1 MRNKC
6 LICDKKFTNEELLK
20 KHEEKHL
27 DESILNQP
35 KENFIKTDVSFQKKN
50 KSVNIKKIF
59 SEEKFEKLIESKM
72 INVSD
77 VKEIATKQNFIE
89 QIKKINRKNSFCYIP
104 YFVKDFI
111 SGTSLKDLENKY
123 HISYWMDL
131 YNISNK
137 ILGFSEERYTSRKYD
152 NALELNLKIINWNK
166 KYQELKVNCEF
177 FRNEID
183 ELIFDNILQAKIIF
197 SLMDKELEK
206 NEIATE
212 CKELK
217 NQYDLFHFIDE
228 SLANSFNKILE
239 DGLEN
244 RINNILSGLKEEK
257 IVTRSTL
264 DPKKLTVVFS
274 INKIKKYIIRELKIK
289 EKIAYVSLQTK
300 TLDQFPALKLIP
312 KFGVFDTAWTEL
324 EKEGIIH
331 IEYRSSRGND
341 FIIFLNEDYL
351 KIQKE
356 IQSLD
361 TDANK
366 IPFKGRK
373 ITPEQFIEE
382 LLELEK
388 GDFEDADDQVTRLA
402 GLFLAESVKLQST
415 HEDIPEFDFRINL
428 TNYDFRSEQSDV
440 MKKLNLKI
448 NSEIFHVKVMINE
461 NLNLTKYNELKGKLP
476 EHEQAIIITFEKIPS
491 NIKKLLEND
500 PTIQVIDKEGV
511 KIWVSIT
518 SRLPARVN
526 SLCKIY
532 QDPLSRLENK
542 LVRVNSIFYETG
554 IALVNIIPEMNEATV
569 LARCLQ
575 EIPLFES
582 KASDFEL
589 YSKNYLKFLKILSSL
604 AKNDDLI
611 QGFFEQKI
619 IGNPQILRRS
629 FEFNFGYNTV
639 KIYLSDYNK
648 KNIINCSCMQW
659 QENPLYLCPHLISA
673 LDHTARMKSFLDESW
688 ENDQNYLNSSLV
700 AIMGENMSLI
710 LDKLGMYDDE
720 CAADERLKISNFI
733 FGISKLKESD

>member
-1 MRNKC
+1 
-6 LICDKKFTNEELLK
+6 
-20 KHEEKHL
+20 
-27 DESILNQP
+27 
-35 KENFIKTDVSFQKKN
+35 
-50 KSVNIKKIF
+50 
-59 SEEKFEKLIESKM
+59 
-72 INVSD
+72 
-77 VKEIATKQNFIE
+77 
-89 QIKKINRKNSFCYIP
+89 
-104 YFVKDFI
+104 
-111 SGTSLKDLENKY
+111 
-123 HISYWMDL
+123 
-131 YNISNK
+131 
-137 ILGFSEERYTSRKYD
+137 
-152 NALELNLKIINWNK
+152 
-166 KYQELKVNCEF
+166 
-177 FRNEID
+177 
-183 ELIFDNILQAKIIF
+183 
-197 SLMDKELEK
+197 MDKELEK

-532 QDPLSRLENK
+532 QDPLSKLENK

-554 IALVNIIPEMNEATV
+554 IALVNVIPEMNEATV

-589 YSKNYLKFLKILSSL
+589 YSKNYLKFLKILSPL

-619 IGNPQILRRS
+619 IGNPQILRRN

-673 LDHTARMKSFLDESW
+673 LDHTARIKSFLDESW

-720 CAADERLKISNFI
+720 CATDERLKISNFI

>member
-6 LICDKKFTNEELLK
+6 LICDKKFTNEKLLK
-20 KHEEKHL
+20 NHEEKHL
-27 DESILNQP
+27 DESILNRP
-35 KENFIKTDVSFQKKN
+35 KENSTETDVSFQKKN
-50 KSVNIKKIF
+50 RSVNIKKIF

-77 VKEIATKQNFIE
+77 VKEIATRQNFIE
-89 QIKKINRKNSFCYIP
+89 QIKKINRKNPFCHLP

-131 YNISNK
+131 YNIANK

-589 YSKNYLKFLKILSSL
+589 YSKNYLRFLKILSSL

-619 IGNPQILRRS
+619 IGNPQILRRN

-673 LDHTARMKSFLDESW
+673 LDHTARIKSFLDESW

-720 CAADERLKISNFI
+720 CATDERLKISNFI

>member
-6 LICDKKFTNEELLK
+6 LICDKKFTNEKLLK
-20 KHEEKHL
+20 NHEEKHL
-27 DESILNQP
+27 DESILNRP
-35 KENFIKTDVSFQKKN
+35 KENSTETDVSFQKKN
-50 KSVNIKKIF
+50 RSVNIKKIF

-77 VKEIATKQNFIE
+77 VKEIATRQNFIE
-89 QIKKINRKNSFCYIP
+89 QIKKINRKNPFCYLP

-111 SGTSLKDLENKY
+111 SGVSLKDLENKY
-123 HISYWMDL
+123 HILYWMDL

-217 NQYDLFHFIDE
+217 NQYDLFHFIDK
-228 SLANSFNKILE
+228 SLTNSFNEILE
-239 DGLEN
+239 GGLEN

>member
-6 LICDKKFTNEELLK
+6 LICDKKFTNEKLLK
-20 KHEEKHL
+20 SHEEKHL
-27 DESILNQP
+27 DESILNRP
-35 KENFIKTDVSFQKKN
+35 KENSTETDVSFQKKN
-50 KSVNIKKIF
+50 RSVSIKKNF

-77 VKEIATKQNFIE
+77 VKEIATRQNFIE
-89 QIKKINRKNSFCYIP
+89 QIKKINRKNPFCYLP

-131 YNISNK
+131 YNIANK

-166 KYQELKVNCEF
+166 KYQELKVNCKF
-177 FRNEID
+177 FKNEVD
-183 ELIFDNILQAKIIF
+183 ELIFDNVLQAKIIF

-228 SLANSFNKILE
+228 SLANSFNEVLE

-300 TLDQFPALKLIP
+300 TLDQFQALKLIP

-461 NLNLTKYNELKGKLP
+461 NLNLTKYNELKEKLP

-589 YSKNYLKFLKILSSL
+589 YSKNYLRFLKILSSL

-619 IGNPQILRRS
+619 IGNPQILRRN

-673 LDHTARMKSFLDESW
+673 LDHTARIKSFLDESW

-720 CAADERLKISNFI
+720 CATDERLKISNFI

>member
-6 LICDKKFTNEELLK
+6 LICDKEFTNEKLLK
-20 KHEEKHL
+20 NHEEKHL

-35 KENFIKTDVSFQKKN
+35 KENSAETDVSFQKKN
-50 KSVNIKKIF
+50 KSINIKKIF

-72 INVSD
+72 INASD
-77 VKEIATKQNFIE
+77 VKEIATRQNFIE
-89 QIKKINRKNSFCYIP
+89 QIKKINRKNPFCYLP

-111 SGTSLKDLENKY
+111 SGTSLKDLESKY

-131 YNISNK
+131 YNITNK

-166 KYQELKVNCEF
+166 KYQELKVNCKF
-177 FRNEID
+177 FKNEVD

-228 SLANSFNKILE
+228 GLANSFNEILE

-289 EKIAYVSLQTK
+289 GKIAYASLQTK
-300 TLDQFPALKLIP
+300 ILDQFPALKLIP
-312 KFGVFDTAWTEL
+312 KFGVFDAAWAEL

-331 IEYRSSRGND
+331 IEYRSGKGND

-361 TDANK
+361 TDVNK

-415 HEDIPEFDFRINL
+415 HEDIHEFDFRINL
-428 TNYDFRSEQSDV
+428 TNYDFRSEQSYV

-532 QDPLSRLENK
+532 QDPLSKLENK

-554 IALVNIIPEMNEATV
+554 IALVNVIPEMNEATV

-589 YSKNYLKFLKILSSL
+589 YSKNYLKFLKILSPL

-619 IGNPQILRRS
+619 IEPPQILRRS